1 METVIEIEMPPI
13 EKELVIE
20 CYLEAGKPYRL
31 LLTETK
37 NYFDELDISIP
48 IDNEYWAKLFRNDSY
63 DSFSEIFIQN
73 EMMTTMVNLK

>member
-1 METVIEIEMPPI
+1 MRFLIITGVFLIILSCEDMETVIEIEMPAI

-37 NYFDELDISIP
+37 DYFEDFGIM
-48 IDNEYWAKLFRNDSY
+48 KLQKNKS
-63 DSFSEIFIQN
+63 
-73 EMMTTMVNLK
+73 